1 MKPTKPNTSSEFS
14 SLPDDALVRVSL
26 LISWA
31 LIPFSASTLWRKVRQ
46 GEFPA
51 PVRVSSQVT
60 AWRVGDVRV
69 WLRDPA
75 QYAVTGKT
83 LAAGERA

>member
-1 MKPTKPNTSSEFS
+1 MNHIEFNR
-14 SLPDDALVRVSL
+14 LPDDALIRIYYL
-26 LISWA
+26 LTWG
-31 LIPFSASTLWRKVRQ
+31 LVPFSVSTLWRKVRQ

-83 LAAGERA
+83 LPTGERA